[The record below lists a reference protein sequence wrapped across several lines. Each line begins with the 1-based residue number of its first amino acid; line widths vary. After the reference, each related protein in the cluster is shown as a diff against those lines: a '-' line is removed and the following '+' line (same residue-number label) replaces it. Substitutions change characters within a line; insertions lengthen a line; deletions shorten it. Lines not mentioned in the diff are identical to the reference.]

1 MSVCVT
7 VAVYFAKLI
16 YEQMLV
22 INAVSGSGQDLLMCD
37 DRFLEDRTDAGR
49 NHLVTVG
56 SVVTA
61 QPVAVRSS
69 PVGNTACHPSSSA
82 NVFI

>member
-1 MSVCVT
+1 MSVCVCVT

-22 INAVSGSGQDLLMCD
+22 INAVSGSGQDLLICD
-37 DRFLEDRTDAGR
+37 DRFLERDRTDAGR
-49 NHLVTVG
+49 NHLVTLG

-61 QPVAVRSS
+61 QPVAVTGICR
-69 PVGNTACHPSSSA
+69 PSSSA